1 MSAGPNLL
9 IPRFLNTFQGFS
21 VKDIKE
27 FITDQ
32 RVELHI
38 EKNEDT
44 KSICCRCC
52 EPLGHYHDHDRY
64 QRKVKHLKLFNFDVT
79 VHFFTE
85 KRHCSN
91 CNKVRSELI
100 EWLCP
105 TTPHITMDLAWC
117 INRLTEIATVR
128 QVSILKSVDKMTC
141 YKIDKYIL
149 SRLLQGYQIPNITHI
164 AVDEVYA
171 RSPVQQG
178 EGETRDDLFLTVI
191 VDLRTHKVIWIS
203 KSRRKEALD
212 IFFEMIG
219 SSACEK
225 IVVVATDQHA
235 GYGASV
241 DQYCKNASLV
251 WDRFHLVQNFNNLVN
266 EERKSEADRV
276 SGREHYGSLL
286 KGKNKWIFLKKSTS
300 RSKSEVAHINEVMIL
315 NDRLAKLEI
324 IKERFHQMFDCTN
337 KDDAELMLYEIY
349 QWACDINAW
358 GLAKYFVSLRN
369 AKEFWNYFSHRFTT
383 SVVEGINR
391 GIKTLKWVAYG
402 YKDMAYFALKIM
414 QKFGYLNHKYALN
427 WLNPQI
433 D

>member
-1 MSAGPNLL
+1 MSAEPNIF

-27 FITDQ
+27 YLTDK
-32 RVELHI
+32 RVEIYL
-38 EKNEDT
+38 EKNQET
-44 KSICCRCC
+44 KSLCCRCC
-52 EPLGHYHDHDRY
+52 EPLGNYHDRY
-64 QRKVKHLKLFNFDVT
+64 QRQAKHLKLFDFNVT

-85 KRHCSN
+85 KRYCSN
-91 CNKVRSELI
+91 CDKVRSELI

-105 TTPHITMDLAWC
+105 TTPHLTMDLAWC

-149 SRLLQGYQIPNITHI
+149 NRLLQGYSIPNITHI

-171 RSPVQQG
+171 RGPKQKQ

-203 KSRRKEALD
+203 QSRRKEALD
-212 IFFEMIG
+212 TFFEVIG
-219 SSACEK
+219 ADACRT
-225 IVVVATDQHA
+225 IQVVATDQHE

-241 DQYCKNASLV
+241 RQYCKNASIV
-251 WDRFHLVQNFNNLVN
+251 WDRFHLVQNFNDLIN

-276 SGREHYGSLL
+276 KDREHYGSLL
-286 KGKNKWIFLKKSTS
+286 KGKNKWIFLKKSSS
-300 RSKSEVAHINEVMIL
+300 RNKTETAHINDVMIL

-324 IKERFHQMFDCTN
+324 IKERFHQMFDCDN
-337 KDDAELMLYEIY
+337 RDDAELILYEIY

-358 GLAKYFVSLRN
+358 AIVKYFLSLQS
-369 AKEFWNYFSHRFTT
+369 ASQFWNYFSHRFTT

>member
-1 MSAGPNLL
+1 MNVEPNIL
-9 IPRFLNTFQGFS
+9 IPRFLNSFQGFS

-27 FITDQ
+27 YITDQ
-32 RVELHI
+32 RVEIYL
-38 EKNEDT
+38 EKNPDT
-44 KSICCRCC
+44 KNLCCRCC
-52 EPLGHYHDHDRY
+52 EPLGHYHDRY
-64 QRKVKHLKLFNFDVT
+64 QRKVKHLKLFNFSVS

-85 KRHCSN
+85 KRDCLN
-91 CNKVRSELI
+91 CKKVRSELI

-149 SRLLQGYQIPNITHI
+149 NRLLQGYSIPKVTHI

-171 RSPVQQG
+171 RGPVQQG
-178 EGETRDDLFLTVI
+178 EDETRDDLFFTVI

-212 IFFEMIG
+212 TFFEIIG
-219 SSACEK
+219 KDACEK
-225 IVVVATDQHA
+225 IQVVATDQHA

-251 WDRFHLVQNFNNLVN
+251 WDRFHLVQNFNNLIN
-266 EERKSEADRV
+266 EERKSEAERV
-276 SGREHYGSLL
+276 KGREHYGSLL
-286 KGKNKWIFLKKSTS
+286 TGKNKWIFLKKSTS
-300 RSKSEVAHINEVMIL
+300 RSSSEVAHINEVMML

-324 IKERFHQMFDCTN
+324 IKERFHQMFNCTN
-337 KDDAELMLYEIY
+337 KDEAELMLYEVY
-349 QWACDINAW
+349 QWACDINAH
-358 GLAKYFVSLRN
+358 AMANYFLSLRE
-369 AKEFWNYFSHRFTT
+369 AKQFWNYFSHRYTT

-427 WLNPQI
+427 WLNPQTA
-433 D
+433 